1 MLGPNWGSNGRALHL
16 CKDLHLG
23 VFFVGFFFLLVFLA
37 NASLPIDTEKLRNLL
52 CQKIMTWFRSAR

>member
-23 VFFVGFFFLLVFLA
+23 FVFFLFFVGVFLA
-37 NASLPIDTEKLRNLL
+37 NASLPIAQFLCVNLL

>member
-23 VFFVGFFFLLVFLA
+23 LFFFLFFVGFFLA